1 MATHPVVSIPLVQR
15 LPDGPLD
22 IIGDVHGEL
31 DALVRLI
38 ARLGG
43 DAETATVQRPLVFV
57 GDLIDRGP
65 DSPGVVHLVRRLIE
79 AGVAYSVAGNHELN
93 LLRDQ
98 RKEGNGWFFGH
109 DDRYLGRPFES
120 VPVPIDDV
128 APVRSFLASLP
139 LVLERQDLRVVHACY
154 DSFLVEHLPAHGDLG
169 LLAEA
174 ADETVDVH
182 LRERGLL
189 QAADEE
195 QSRYGGFIDPEDMP
209 QRPLPATLAVTLAEQ
224 AHGPYRV
231 LTSGREEAIP
241 DDMPLFYVGGK
252 WRVVRRARWW
262 SAYHDAPAVVVGHYW
277 RRRGSRGTGRPNL
290 WEAVPPFGWA
300 GPEGNVFCV
309 DYSVGRR
316 FLERWERPEA
326 TAAGEY
332 RGGLAALRWPE
343 RVLVFDDLEAP
354 VRTTGFGG
362 TPQSHEEMPL
372 VRRESDA

>member
-1 MATHPVVSIPLVQR
+1 MAIHPVVSVPLVQP

-22 IIGDVHGEL
+22 IVGDVHGEL

-43 DAETATVQRPLVFV
+43 DADKGLVQRPLVFV

-65 DSPGVVHLVRRLIE
+65 DSPGVVALVQRLVE

-98 RKEGNGWFFGH
+98 RKEGNGWFLGH
-109 DDRYLGRPFES
+109 YDHYHGRPFES
-120 VPVPIDDV
+120 APVPPEDA
-128 APVRSFLASLP
+128 APLRAFLASLP
-139 LVLERQDLRVVHACY
+139 LVLERDDLRVVHACY
-154 DSFLVEHLPAHGDLG
+154 DRFLVEHLPPQGDLA

-174 ADETVDVH
+174 SDETVDAH

-189 QAADEE
+189 QAAAEE
-195 QSRYGGFIDPEDMP
+195 RSRYGDFADPEDMP
-209 QRPLPATLAVTLAEQ
+209 ERPLPASLAVTLAEQ
-224 AHGPYRV
+224 AHSPYRV

-241 DDMPLFYVGGK
+241 EDRPLFYVGGK

-262 SAYHDAPAVVVGHYW
+262 SAYTQPPAVVVGHYW
-277 RRRGSRGTGRPNL
+277 RRRGERGMGRPNL
-290 WEAVPPFGWA
+290 WDAVPPFGWA
-300 GPEGNVFCV
+300 GPQRNVFCV

-332 RGGLAALRWPE
+332 RGGLAAMRWPE
-343 RVLVFDDLEAP
+343 RILVFDDREAP
-354 VRTTGFGG
+354 VETTGFGG
-362 TPQSHEEMPL
+362 
-372 VRRESDA
+372 R